1 MRGSSWPQCQCQGSV
16 ILVQCIAMEPLT
28 KQTRSVTLVL
38 VSGYW
43 MLGLFNIDIDNTTPI
58 FTIFGGSRKAA
69 ETRKHFCLH
78 NTYTHLL
85 CIHHRIGVNIKAPEL

>member
-16 ILVQCIAMEPLT
+16 ILWYWYNAMGPLT

-78 NTYTHLL
+78 NTYTPTS
-85 CIHHRIGVNIKAPEL
+85 CVFFTELM